1 MGKLIN
7 SSVYSLIREEYSG
20 RNISDAFIFLTKYVI
35 KERGYRPFRIQEIC
49 DDFEKRCG
57 FSIPYHPMTVIVTQ
71 LKNQGYLWETM
82 TNSFTPVKEKIDPDV
97 PDDTFEKEQHLL
109 DRLVSRYISFA
120 RASGIEVTKDDAEKT
135 IDDFIGLNGIDL
147 LRGIQDY
154 SAITDNPLMR
164 LFYAFY
170 SSIEST
176 DPSLVE
182 YIGSLIVGRILT
194 DLFISGQDDTI
205 GTTKSNASVYLDTS
219 VVFSLL
225 GIDEIDHS
233 KVYEDLISAT
243 QQLGMRVKIF
253 RHTYSELVTLIQ
265 GSEEWIG
272 NPFYD
277 PFCATAST
285 RFFVS
290 NNYTRD
296 EVAEFASSLV
306 TRLGRYQIEIDDMDY
321 PGFSPRGVKSEKEYY
336 DLIVEK
342 YRSRDPSFDEETK
355 QRTIDKDA
363 RSLYFVDHLNAGI
376 RAPYIQSISNI
387 FITRNN
393 SLASIARALVQQNTS
408 EIPDCVNDVYWG
420 TLIWLNNPQQLLSS
434 TRIRVAANAYAAF
447 L

>member
-1 MGKLIN
+1 
-7 SSVYSLIREEYSG
+7 
-20 RNISDAFIFLTKYVI
+20 
-35 KERGYRPFRIQEIC
+35 
-49 DDFEKRCG
+49 
-57 FSIPYHPMTVIVTQ
+57 
-71 LKNQGYLWETM
+71 
-82 TNSFTPVKEKIDPDV
+82 
-97 PDDTFEKEQHLL
+97 
-109 DRLVSRYISFA
+109 
-120 RASGIEVTKDDAEKT
+120 
-135 IDDFIGLNGIDL
+135 
-147 LRGIQDY
+147 
-154 SAITDNPLMR
+154 
-164 LFYAFY
+164 
-170 SSIEST
+170 
-176 DPSLVE
+176 
-182 YIGSLIVGRILT
+182 
-194 DLFISGQDDTI
+194 
-205 GTTKSNASVYLDTS
+205 
-219 VVFSLL
+219 
-225 GIDEIDHS
+225 
-233 KVYEDLISAT
+233 
-243 QQLGMRVKIF
+243 MRVKIF

-447 L
+447 LPSTQLKRKLVESAEKLAEKEEISPEEAYFLKTSSLAQQILMEMTKGDDKFFTERTTLDILTKIREDAKLQGHLEEREIAKKEIAALQSSIKTLSEK